1 MIKTMLVAVDG
12 SAHAKKAVKLASEIA
27 VKCEARLI
35 IVNVIKS
42 TELPE
47 SLRDFADIQSL
58 KGPPQAVLR
67 RAAERIIAE
76 ALTRTRGAGVSD
88 VRTKLL
94 KGSPARE
101 IVDYARKKDVDMIV
115 MGTRGLG
122 DVEGMLLGSV
132 SRGVGMLAECPCL
145 TVK

>member
-12 SAHAKKAVKLASEIA
+12 STHAKKAVKLASEIA

-58 KGPPQAVLR
+58 KGPPPAVQR
-67 RAAERIIAE
+67 RAAGRVIDE
-76 ALTRTRGAGVSD
+76 ARVKARGAGVSD

-94 KGSPARE
+94 KGSPAGM
-101 IVDYARKKDVDMIV
+101 IVEYARKKNVDMIV
-115 MGTRGLG
+115 MGSRGLG
-122 DVEGMLLGSV
+122 DMEGMLLGSV

>member
-1 MIKTMLVAVDG
+1 M
-12 SAHAKKAVKLASEIA
+12 
-27 VKCEARLI
+27 
-35 IVNVIKS
+35 
-42 TELPE
+42 
-47 SLRDFADIQSL
+47 
-58 KGPPQAVLR
+58 
-67 RAAERIIAE
+67 
-76 ALTRTRGAGVSD
+76 
-88 VRTKLL
+88 RTKLL

-132 SRGVGMLAECPCL
+132 SRGVGMLAECSCL